1 VANAWARER
10 NEELSRALASNR
22 EIAVATGIVMST
34 LRSRAGRLSLLRIA
48 SQHTGRRV
56 ADPASEV
63 IAKGELVL
71 PRAAMKT
78 AAQRLVPQHRVH
90 RVSTARDTEAVRAR
104 SSAGGK
110 RPRTTRAEAPGA
122 GKGGAFRKRRDPC
135 TRHARPGAAKT
146 RGSALSGQA
155 ATAGGN
161 AARRTRGGRG
171 GGLLLL
177 GWSAERNRRSRAS
190 AAEGVRVCRV
200 GGLSWPGCR

>member
-78 AAQRLVPQHRVH
+78 AAQRLVP
-90 RVSTARDTEAVRAR
+90 
-104 SSAGGK
+104 
-110 RPRTTRAEAPGA
+110 
-122 GKGGAFRKRRDPC
+122 
-135 TRHARPGAAKT
+135 
-146 RGSALSGQA
+146 
-155 ATAGGN
+155 
-161 AARRTRGGRG
+161 
-171 GGLLLL
+171 
-177 GWSAERNRRSRAS
+177 
-190 AAEGVRVCRV
+190 
-200 GGLSWPGCR
+200 